1 MTLAR
6 AVFRSIGM
14 FMIVAGAGTLNAQSF
29 PSKPIRVVTSDPGG
43 GSDVIMRIIAPAM
56 ASGLGQQIVIDNRAG
71 GVIAGEFVAK
81 APPDGH
87 TLIYYANTL
96 WLLPLMQKGV
106 PYDTVRDFI
115 PITHAMTTP
124 NILVVHPSLP
134 IKSVKEL
141 ISLAKARPGQL
152 NYASAAA
159 GTSNHIAAELFK
171 SMAGVD
177 IVRVTYKGIGAGILE
192 TVAGHVQ
199 LAFATATTTAVHLK
213 SGRLRALAI
222 STAQPSNAYPG
233 LPTIAATVPG
243 YESASYGGLL
253 APARTPDAVIQRLN
267 LETVRALRS
276 PENQQIFGIIGA
288 EVVAST
294 PEQFAAKIKS
304 EVAVVGKLIR
314 DIGIRIE

>member
-6 AVFRSIGM
+6 AVFRSIGI